1 VASGTI
7 LVVEDDALIAAH
19 IESVLTAAGYT
30 VLPPLAFGE
39 EVVAAVTSHPADL
52 ILMDIQLAGAVDG
65 IDAVA
70 QVQAIYDIP
79 VVYLTAYA
87 QDERLTRARA
97 TTPYGYLTKPV
108 SGHELLATIDTVLYR
123 HAADRRVRESEARYR
138 NLVANVPGA
147 VYRCAVE
154 HPRRAIFLSD
164 AVQAISGR
172 PASEFLSGDT
182 LWLDLILADDLLDAE
197 RVVAEARDRRAAYS
211 LEYRIRHADGGLR
224 WVHDSGRFDYDAR
237 GVPVS
242 MDGILLDITARKQL
256 EAERDAALR
265 ALQERDAYLTAIIEN
280 LPGVVWLKDREGRFL
295 ALNRAHAV
303 PSGLDGPEHV
313 VGKTDLDILPREQ
326 AERYRAEDALV
337 MESGQSLCVEEL
349 IFDRGEYKW
358 VQKHKTP
365 IRDADGVVIGTAG
378 YSHDITALKRA
389 AGEQMARELLE
400 AEKLRGLSVLAAEV
414 ANEFI
419 TTLQTM
425 VTELDLAL
433 GDPALGVATRQRLEA
448 ALQTA
453 ERANRLTQPLL
464 DYGSAAR
471 PRLDDVVLADLVN
484 EQRQLFE
491 VAVGAYATLNVAWP
505 DVLPPLRAD
514 RELVRVALLHLV
526 INAGEAIGPQP
537 GLVTLTAGVT
547 DCDAACL
554 ADSLMATGALPG
566 RYVFVE
572 VTDNGCGMDA
582 VTRRKLAEP
591 GFTTKSAGRGLG
603 LLVVQSVVRAHG
615 GVVTVDSELGVGT
628 TVRMFF
634 PAAPAVAGEPQPTLT
649 LREARPGMRW
659 LVVEGDSAVRGLML
673 ESLARLGYSALA
685 AATGGEAMQLARTY
699 GAELS
704 GLLLDVALPG
714 LDGPATCAALRQL
727 RPDLPIILVSGY
739 DVATAAS
746 QFASL
751 SPVACVQ
758 KPWRLETLAG
768 ALRAATPVDSGKS
781 LR

>member
-1 VASGTI
+1 VAKGTI

-19 IESVLTAAGYT
+19 IESVLAAAGYT
-30 VLPPLAFGE
+30 VLPPVAFGE
-39 EVVAAVTSHPADL
+39 EAVAAVTAHPPDL
-52 ILMDIQLAGAVDG
+52 ILMDIQLAGAMDG
-65 IDAVA
+65 IEAVA
-70 QVQAIYDIP
+70 QVQAQYDIP

-154 HPRRAIFLSD
+154 HPRRAIFVSD

-172 PASEFLSGDT
+172 PASEFLCGDT
-182 LWLDLILADDLLDAE
+182 LWLDLIVPDDLIEAE
-197 RVVAEARDRRAAYS
+197 RALAGARERRAAYS

-224 WVHDSGRFDYDAR
+224 WVHDNGRFDYDAS
-237 GVPVS
+237 GVPIS

-313 VGKTDLDILPREQ
+313 VGKTDLDVLPRDQ

-358 VQKHKTP
+358 VQKYKTP
-365 IRDADGVVIGTAG
+365 IRDADGVIIGTTG

-389 AGEQMARELLE
+389 ASEQLARELLE

-419 TTLQTM
+419 TTLQAM
-425 VTELDLAL
+425 VAELDLAL
-433 GDPALGVATRQRLEA
+433 SEPELDVRTRQRLESA
-448 ALQTA
+448 VQTA
-453 ERANRLTQPLL
+453 ERANRLTRPLL
-464 DYGSAAR
+464 DYGSAGR
-471 PRLDDVVLADLVN
+471 LSLDDVSLPDLVN
-484 EQRQLFE
+484 EHRQLFE
-491 VAVGAYATLNVAWP
+491 VAVGPHATLHLAWP
-505 DVLPPLRAD
+505 DDLPPLRAD
-514 RELVRVALLHLV
+514 RELVRLALLHLV

-537 GLVTLTAGVT
+537 GLVTLTGGVT
-547 DCDAACL
+547 VCDAACL
-554 ADSLMATGALPG
+554 ANSLAAGGAAPG

-582 VTRRKLAEP
+582 VTRRRLAEP

-603 LLVVQSVVRAHG
+603 LLVVQSVLRAHG
-615 GVVTVDSELGVGT
+615 GIVTVDSEIGVGT
-628 TVRMFF
+628 TVRLFF
-634 PAAPAVAGEPQPTLT
+634 PAVAPVTGGPQPFLT
-649 LREARPGMRW
+649 LRETRPGMRW
-659 LVVEGDSAVRGLML
+659 LVAEGDSAVRRVML
-673 ESLARLGYSALA
+673 ESLARFGYSALA
-685 AATGGEAMQLARTY
+685 AATGGEAVQLVQRHS
-699 GAELS
+699 AELA
-704 GLLLDVALPG
+704 GVLLDVALPG

-727 RPDLPIILVSGY
+727 RPDLPVILVSGY
-739 DVATAAS
+739 DEAAAAS
-746 QFASL
+746 HFAGL
-751 SPVACVQ
+751 DPVACVQ
-758 KPWRLETLAG
+758 KPWRLETLAR
-768 ALRAATPVDSGKS
+768 ALRAAARAEG
-781 LR
+781 